1 MKNPLKICVDAFV
14 LTMLKRRMR
23 KHGYTERVINAV
35 VSYYS
40 RPKARYDFKIIW
52 ADDEIAL

>member
-1 MKNPLKICVDAFV
+1 MKNPLKVMVDAFV

-23 KHGYTERVINAV
+23 KHGYTERVINTV

-40 RPKARYDFKIIW
+40 RPKPRYDFKIIW
-52 ADDEIAL
+52 GNEDAL

>member
-1 MKNPLKICVDAFV
+1 MKNPLKVAVDAFV

-40 RPKARYDFKIIW
+40 RPKPRYWIIRYG
-52 ADDEIAL
+52 EEEHAL